1 MKAMTYV
8 EKGRFE
14 LRENRIFENRLDGV
28 IKVAV
33 Y

>member
-14 LRENRIFENRLDGV
+14 LRENEIFKNRLDGV